1 LALER
6 FLRAVRGD
14 VFFHP
19 RSALVGDEVAARDWA
34 RADRRSAVRVEYR
47 AVLRECG
54 VLRGQAARVRGDEVR
69 VRVEGHGVR
78 GEAGVDGVDHV
89 GRRLEHGVVAG
100 DDAHEELLVRRAVAM
115 AGVHG
120 CWLVSRWARGTVR
133 RVRGALSPMKC

>member
-1 LALER
+1 M
-6 FLRAVRGD
+6 
-14 VFFHP
+14 
-19 RSALVGDEVAARDWA
+19 
-34 RADRRSAVRVEYR
+34 
-47 AVLRECG
+47 LRECG
-54 VLRGQAARVRGDEVR
+54 VLRGEAARVRGDEVR